1 MKKIYVIL
9 LSLLISITVG
19 CKDKS
24 VYKENNNI
32 INEKDLVI
40 NENEIKELDEKKE
53 IDKTNEKPLIE
64 LIDEKVNEILGEYK
78 DNVAIYFKNLN
89 TNEEYSLNGDTYYV
103 AASTTKV
110 PLCMSILDDVNNGTK
125 SINDTLYFI
134 ESDREGGSGSLYYLD
149 QIPNLTI
156 DEAIYLSIVD
166 SDNIAKNMLSRV
178 TTLSVTDYMRNISE
192 DNNIPYGNYT
202 TANQF
207 GKVLERLY
215 ENPENNPYYN
225 NLINYMTETNYHD
238 RLDKYIEYDKVAHKI
253 GNYYRYYHDVGIIY
267 GDDPY
272 ILVVLTKDI
281 GELSYEFYEDGGE
294 DERFVLDWGEQACEL
309 IAEVSKEIYR
319 LVDISKE

>member
-125 SINDTLYFI
+125 SINDILYFI

-281 GELSYEFYEDGGE
+281 GELSYESYEDGGE